1 MGFKLILDTH
11 LHTFNV
17 KVVDVLISTVGRGRG
32 GVRSIPFTF
41 SFIFYMLIFFKNVCW
56 VPIPLPHSALLKQ
69 KHRCSLIF
77 VYKKRN

>member
-1 MGFKLILDTH
+1 MGFQLILDTH

-17 KVVDVLISTVGRGRG
+17 KVVDVLICTVGRGM

-41 SFIFYMLIFFKNVCW
+41 SFIFYMLLFLKNVCW
-56 VPIPLPHSALLKQ
+56 EPIPLPNSALLKQ